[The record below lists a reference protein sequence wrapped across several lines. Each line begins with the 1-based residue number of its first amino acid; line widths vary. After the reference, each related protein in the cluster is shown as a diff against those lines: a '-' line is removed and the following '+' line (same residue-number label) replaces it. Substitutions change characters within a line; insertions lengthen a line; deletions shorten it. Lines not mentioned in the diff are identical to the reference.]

1 VKCGFLVAALRRA
14 AELNNISADLCI
26 PATEAQGRKAPIYGS
41 WRSIYREESP
51 NRPAIPVF
59 WLARFE
65 FSTRTRRV
73 GAPARIGFVTR
84 LLTAGGFRSA
94 MTNVIARA
102 QIKSSAGA
110 RKTVIPRI
118 RQQFRRFG
126 PATVAAAILSA

>member
-1 VKCGFLVAALRRA
+1 LSFVAFNLSGGIVESAGNFPGLLARGVGGFPLGRGVLALRRG
-14 AELNNISADLCI
+14 SALSRGCFL
-26 PATEAQGRKAPIYGS
+26 PE
-41 WRSIYREESP
+41 
-51 NRPAIPVF
+51 
-59 WLARFE
+59 
-65 FSTRTRRV
+65 
-73 GAPARIGFVTR
+73 
-84 LLTAGGFRSA
+84 GFRSA